1 MIYKI
6 KKVVEE
12 IREGYDRYFDE
23 VKEAL
28 SDDLPKKSSMVT
40 KMAASM
46 GIGKEVRSDNSD
58 SSIADMLIKGISMG
72 TLDMQKKIAEVG
84 KKVGKKEL
92 KFANDFLEFQQDC
105 VTGLKRFL

>member
-1 MIYKI
+1 
-6 KKVVEE
+6 
-12 IREGYDRYFDE
+12 
-23 VKEAL
+23 
-28 SDDLPKKSSMVT
+28 
-40 KMAASM
+40 MAASM

-92 KFANDFLEFQQDC
+92 KFANKFLEFQKEI
-105 VTGLKRFL
+105 VEELKKFL